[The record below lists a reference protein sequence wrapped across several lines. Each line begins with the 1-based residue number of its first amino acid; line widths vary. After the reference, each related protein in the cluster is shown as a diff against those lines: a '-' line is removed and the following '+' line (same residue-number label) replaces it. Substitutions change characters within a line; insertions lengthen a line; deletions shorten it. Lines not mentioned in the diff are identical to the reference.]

1 MTGIVVADAGPLIA
15 LGRTGHLPLL
25 RALYQKI
32 FIPPAVY
39 SELCLGSGRP
49 GSKQL
54 SAATKQG
61 WLQTRELSAS
71 SASSLSTLALILG
84 RGEAEAIL
92 LAEEADCRFLL
103 IDERKGRALAKRRGV
118 PVAGVAGVLLA
129 AKKYGLID
137 SVLPVLTSLES
148 AGYRLSEALKK
159 GIARRAGEDHQC
171 D

>member
-1 MTGIVVADAGPLIA
+1 MTGMVVADTGPLIA

-25 RALYQKI
+25 QALYQEI

-39 SELCLGSGRP
+39 SELCLGLGRP
-49 GSKQL
+49 GSEQL
-54 SAATKQG
+54 SAAIKRG
-61 WLQTRELSAS
+61 WLKTRELSAS
-71 SASSLSTLALILG
+71 SASSLSGLALVLDQ
-84 RGEAEAIL
+84 GEAEAIV

-103 IDERKGRALAKRRGV
+103 IDERKGRVVAKRRGV

-129 AKKYGLID
+129 AKKHGLVD

-148 AGYRLSEALKK
+148 VGYRLSEALKK
-159 GIARRAGEDHQC
+159 EIARLAGED